1 MRSIVES
8 KVEIKNC
15 VVVIK
20 ETALRQSSRAAQF
33 ARRGDRTARRLIQ
46 AHDEHNR
53 TAETVRNALARRGVR
68 FKELLSPKL
77 ATSEARRRLAEA
89 DFIITVGG
97 DGTALNSS
105 HYVRDGHLLA
115 VNSAPR
121 DSIGHFCFATGAD
134 FTEKLDRVLSSRLRP
149 IKLARLEVALD
160 GKAVAELALND
171 VLIVHECPAATTR
184 YIIEIG
190 AREEE
195 HRSSGLWVA
204 TAAGSTAGI
213 KSAGGRR
220 LPLGS
225 RRMQYLIRELYR
237 ERGRSYNLTRGLVE
251 EGEEIIV
258 ASKMPEGM
266 LYIDGSR
273 TSYRFPFGMRSRIRV
288 AELSLKIYLK
298 TARD

>member
-1 MRSIVES
+1 M
-8 KVEIKNC
+8 EIKNC
-15 VVVIK
+15 VVVLK
-20 ETALRQSSRAAQF
+20 ETALKQSSRAAHF
-33 ARRGDRTARRLIQ
+33 ARRGDRTARRLIH

-53 TAETVRNALARRGVR
+53 TADAVRNALARRGLK
-68 FKELLSPKL
+68 FKELLSAKL
-77 ATSEARRRLAEA
+77 ATAAAKRLLAGA
-89 DFIITVGG
+89 DFIIPVGG

-105 HYVRDGHLLA
+105 HYVREGRLLA

-121 DSIGHFCFATGAD
+121 DSIGHFCFATRAD
-134 FTEKLDRVLSSRLRP
+134 FADKLDRVLSFEVRP
-149 IKLARLEVALD
+149 MKLARLEVALD
-160 GKAVAELALND
+160 QKPVAELALND
-171 VLIVHECPAATTR
+171 VLIAHECPAATTR

-190 AREEE
+190 EREEE

-220 LPLGS
+220 LPPGS

-237 ERGRSYNLTRGLVE
+237 ERDRSYGLTRGLVE

-258 ASKMPEGM
+258 ASKMPEGV
-266 LYIDGSR
+266 LYINGSR
-273 TSYRFPFGMRSRIRV
+273 TSYRFPFGMRARIRV

-298 TARD
+298 R

>member
-1 MRSIVES
+1 MIVL
-8 KVEIKNC
+8 
-15 VVVIK
+15 K
-20 ETALRQSSRAAQF
+20 ETALKQSSRAASF
-33 ARRGDRTARRLIQ
+33 ARRGDRTARRLIH

-53 TAETVRNALARRGVR
+53 TTETVRNALARRGVK
-68 FKELLSPKL
+68 FKEILSAKL
-77 ATSEARRRLAEA
+77 KTSEARRRLAEA

-105 HYVRDGHLLA
+105 HYVRGGHLLA

-121 DSIGHFCFATGAD
+121 DSIGHFCFATRAD
-134 FTEKLDRVLSSRLRP
+134 FAVKLDGALSLQLRP

-160 GKAVAELALND
+160 EKAVAELALND
-171 VLIVHECPAATTR
+171 VLIAHECPAATTR
-184 YIIEIG
+184 YIIKIG

-220 LPLGS
+220 IPRGS

-237 ERGRSYNLTRGLVE
+237 ERDRSYNLTRGLVE
-251 EGEEIIV
+251 ESEEIII
-258 ASKMPEGM
+258 ASKMPEGE
-266 LYIDGSR
+266 LYIDGAR
-273 TSYRFPFGMRSRIRV
+273 TGYRFPFGMRARIRV
-288 AELSLKIYLK
+288 AELYLKIYLK
-298 TARD
+298 SARD

>member
-1 MRSIVES
+1 M
-8 KVEIKNC
+8 
-15 VVVIK
+15 VVMK
-20 ETALRQSSRAAQF
+20 ETALKQSSRAARF
-33 ARRGDRTARRLIQ
+33 ARRGDRTARRLIH

-53 TAETVRNALARRGVR
+53 TAETVRKALARRGVK
-68 FKELLSPKL
+68 FKELLTAKL
-77 ATSEARRRLAEA
+77 ATAEARRRLAEA

-105 HYVRDGHLLA
+105 HYIREGQLLS

-121 DSIGHFCFATGAD
+121 DSIGHFCFATKAD
-134 FTEKLDRVLSSRLRP
+134 FADKLDRILSSELRP

-160 GKAVAELALND
+160 QKVVAELALND
-171 VLIVHECPAATTR
+171 VLIAHECPAATTR

-190 AREEE
+190 GREEE

-220 LPLGS
+220 LPHGS

-237 ERGRSYNLTRGLVE
+237 ERGRSYALTRGLVE

-258 ASKMPEGM
+258 ASKMPEGW
-266 LYIDGSR
+266 LFIDGAR
-273 TSYRFPFGMRSRIRV
+273 TSYGFPFGMRARIRV
-288 AELSLKIYLK
+288 AEHSLKIYLK
-298 TARD
+298 TARE

>member
-1 MRSIVES
+1 M
-8 KVEIKNC
+8 EINNC
-15 VVVIK
+15 VVVLK
-20 ETALRQSSRAAQF
+20 ETALEQSSRAAHF
-33 ARRGDRTARRLIQ
+33 ARRGDRTARRLIH

-53 TAETVRNALARRGVR
+53 TADTVRNALARRGVE
-68 FKELLSPKL
+68 FKEMLSAKL
-77 ATSEARRRLAEA
+77 NTAGARQRLGRA

-105 HYVRDGHLLA
+105 HYVRDGRLLA
-115 VNSAPR
+115 VNSAPG
-121 DSIGHFCFATGAD
+121 DSIGHFCYATRKDFAD
-134 FTEKLDRVLSSRLRP
+134 KLGRILSSQLRP
-149 IKLARLEVALD
+149 IRLARLEVALD

-171 VLIVHECPAATTR
+171 VLITHDCPAATTR

-220 LPLGS
+220 LPIGS

-237 ERGRSYNLTRGLVE
+237 EQGHSYGLTRGLIE
-251 EGEEIIV
+251 EGDEITV
-258 ASKMPEGM
+258 ASKMPEGV

-273 TSYRFPFGMRSRIRV
+273 TSYGFPFGMRARIRV
-288 AELSLKIYLK
+288 ADLSLKIYLRA
-298 TARD
+298 ARE